1 MGEFAPFLELGSFG
15 LVAYLVVTQFRRL
28 DAHMSATTK
37 ILAELT
43 LQVAQL
49 RGARPDE
56 TRESARYVKESTA

>member
-28 DAHMSATTK
+28 DSHMTATTK

-43 LQVAQL
+43 LQVA
-49 RGARPDE
+49 RMTGARPDE
-56 TRESARYVKESTA
+56 TRESAKYAKEGSR